1 MKAGSPS
8 LRVAVL
14 ISGSGSNLQAM
25 IDSREAGTLD
35 IDIATVISNQ
45 PQAYGLRRARE
56 AGIDAQCLP
65 HREFHDR
72 KSFDNA
78 LAELL
83 KEYRV
88 DLVLLAGFMRILTPE
103 FVAEFEGRL
112 LNIHPSLLPLY
123 PGLDTHRRALEA
135 GDAWHGSTVHFVSEE
150 LDGGPP
156 IIQGRV
162 RVERGD
168 KPETLAQ
175 RVLKVE
181 HLIYP
186 RAVQLITEGRV
197 RYADRSAWLDGE
209 RMTEPLQFET
219 L

>member
-1 MKAGSPS
+1 M
-8 LRVAVL
+8 L

-25 IDSREAGTLD
+25 IDSRDAGTLD

-103 FVAEFEGRL
+103 FVAAFEGRL

-123 PGLDTHRRALEA
+123 PGLDTHRRVLEA

-162 RVERGD
+162 RVEHGD
-168 KPETLAQ
+168 EPETLAQ

-186 RAVQLITEGRV
+186 RAVQLIAEGRV
-197 RYADRSAWLDGE
+197 RYADKSVWLDGE
-209 RMTEPLQFET
+209 RLIEPLQFET